1 MTGPRSL
8 LAPVKG
14 LLAILGL
21 VSLLLSVL
29 VRFFLPDLT
38 QSVYGL
44 LILGGFLLLLYILAA
59 TGEILTFLGS
69 KRGRYSANTVV
80 MAVVFIAIMI
90 LANTFGLT
98 LHHRYDVTASAK
110 FTLAPQTQRIVKEL
124 KQPVTAIGFYPN
136 ESQYRGERESAQ
148 DLLEEYRY
156 FNRAFDYKFVD
167 PDATPALAKQ
177 YRVQHNGTIVF
188 VSGNRQKAVGQV
200 AEQAF
205 TSALLEVTG
214 VGAKKIYFLSGHGER
229 DINNPRNDGY
239 ALAMT
244 GLARELYQVETLNL
258 TITPSVPQDCAV
270 LIVAGPR
277 NALPGAEVDAL
288 KAYLKRNG
296 KVLFLLDPNPPAE
309 IAGIL
314 AAWGLALGQGHVVD
328 PTDYVAPD
336 KSTPAVFRDKY
347 PPVIITSGLDTTY
360 FPEATSVLLTPELTR
375 VLTSREDKP
384 DKNKAWPISPVQYS
398 DLAILPVVLSSENS
412 WLEREEKGLTFQ
424 PETDI
429 KGPLALAAMMIA
441 AAPLGEPS
449 PEETA
454 QSKLTR
460 LMVVGDSDFA
470 ANEHFQ
476 NGGNGDLFLNA
487 VNWLAEEESLIS
499 IRPKPYTF
507 RRLVISDNAT
517 RFIRFSSVGL
527 LPLIVLIVGGIIWY
541 RKR

>member
-1 MTGPRSL
+1 MAGPRSFL
-8 LAPVKG
+8 SPVKG
-14 LLAILGL
+14 LLAVLGL
-21 VSLLLSVL
+21 LSLLLAVL
-29 VRFFLPDLT
+29 VKFFLPDLT

-44 LILGGFLLLLYILAA
+44 LILGVVLLFLYILAA
-59 TGEILTFLGS
+59 TGEILTFIGS

-90 LANTFGLT
+90 MANTFGLT
-98 LHHRYDVTASAK
+98 LHRRLDVTASAK

-124 KQPVTAIGFYPN
+124 KQPVMAIGFYPN
-136 ESQYRGERESAQ
+136 ESQYRGERELAQ

-156 FNRAFDYKFVD
+156 FNRNLDYKFVD
-167 PDATPALAKQ
+167 PDAQPALAKQ
-177 YRVQHNGTIVF
+177 YRVQRNGTIVF
-188 VSGNRQKAVGQV
+188 VSGNRQRAVGQV
-200 AEQAF
+200 AEQSF
-205 TSALLEVTG
+205 TGALLEVTG
-214 VGAKKIYFLSGHGER
+214 VSAKKIYFLSGHGER
-229 DINNPRNDGY
+229 DANNPRNDGY
-239 ALAMT
+239 AMAMN

-258 TITPSVPQDCAV
+258 TMTPSVPQDCAV

-277 NALPGAEVDAL
+277 NALPAAEVDAL
-288 KAYLKRNG
+288 KAYLKKNG

-314 AAWGLALGQGHVVD
+314 AAWGLGLGQGHIVD
-328 PTDYVAPD
+328 PTNYVAPD

-347 PPVIITSGLDTTY
+347 PPVIVTTGLDTTY
-360 FPEATSVLLTPELTR
+360 FPDATSVLLTPELAR
-375 VLTSREDKP
+375 VITSREDKP
-384 DKNKAWPISPVQYS
+384 DKQQAWPITPVQYS

-412 WLEREEKGLTFQ
+412 WLESEPKGLTFQ
-424 PETDI
+424 PETET

-449 PEETA
+449 PEETE

-460 LMVVGDSDFA
+460 LLVVGDSDFA

-507 RRLVISDNAT
+507 RRMVISDSAT
-517 RFIRFSSVGL
+517 RFIRFSSIGL

>member
-1 MTGPRSL
+1 MAGPRSFL
-8 LAPVKG
+8 SPVKG
-14 LLAILGL
+14 LLAVLGPL
-21 VSLLLSVL
+21 SLLLAVL
-29 VRFFLPDLT
+29 VKFFLPDLT

-44 LILGGFLLLLYILAA
+44 LILGVFLLLLYILAA
-59 TGEILTFLGS
+59 AGEILTFIGS

-90 LANTFGLT
+90 MANTFGLT
-98 LHHRYDVTASAK
+98 LHRRFDVTASAK

-156 FNRAFDYKFVD
+156 FNRNLDYKFVD
-167 PDATPALAKQ
+167 PDAQPALAKQ
-177 YRVQHNGTIVF
+177 YRVQRNGTIVF
-188 VSGNRQKAVGQV
+188 ISGNRQKVVGQV
-200 AEQAF
+200 AEQSF
-205 TSALLEVTG
+205 TGALLEVTG
-214 VGAKKIYFLSGHGER
+214 VSAKKIYFLSGHGER
-229 DINNPRNDGY
+229 DANNPRNDGY
-239 ALAMT
+239 AMAMT

-277 NALPGAEVDAL
+277 NALPAAEVDAL
-288 KAYLKRNG
+288 KAYLKKNG
-296 KVLFLLDPNPPAE
+296 KALFLLDPNPPAE

-314 AAWGLALGQGHVVD
+314 AAWGLVLGQGHVVD
-328 PTDYVAPD
+328 PTNYVAPD

-347 PPVIITSGLDTTY
+347 PPVIVTTGLDTTY
-360 FPEATSVLLTPELTR
+360 FPDATSVQLTPELGR

-384 DKNKAWPISPVQYS
+384 DKQRAWPISPVQYS

-412 WLEREEKGLTFQ
+412 WLESEPKGLTFQ
-424 PETDI
+424 PETET

-449 PEETA
+449 PEESE

-460 LMVVGDSDFA
+460 LLVVGDSDFA

-487 VNWLAEEESLIS
+487 VNWLAEEENLIS

-507 RRLVISDNAT
+507 RRMVISDNAT
-517 RFIRFSSVGL
+517 RFIRFSSIGL
-527 LPLIVLIVGGIIWY
+527 LPLIVLIVGGVIWY